1 MLHHK
6 HYLTMCECRHKTAAD
21 KDDSSLMDC
30 VESVSM
36 LSLPDDSSSAAAGQP
51 DSKLSTRKFSPR

>member
-1 MLHHK
+1 
-6 HYLTMCECRHKTAAD
+6 MCECRHKTAAD